1 MMPSVSKLFPVI
13 LSGGFGGRLWPVS
26 RAHYPKQFLPL
37 VTERSLLQ
45 ETAIRLNGLNHLEA
59 PTLIC
64 NERHRF
70 IAAEQLHSSEIQPRR
85 IFLEPIGRNTA
96 PAIAIA
102 AWDIAVG
109 DPDGIMLVLPSDH
122 VILHVPSFHRAIQDA
137 LQLAQQDY
145 LVTFGV
151 IPTAPKTGY
160 GYIKKGQEIG
170 KNNQFQIEAFV
181 EKPDLNTANKYLASQ
196 SYFWNSGIFI
206 FKASVF
212 LEELNR
218 HAPDI
223 YAFSRKTHQSLQQD
237 TDFAWINQADF
248 EQCPSTSIDYAIM
261 EKTERAAV
269 IAVDMGWSDVGSW
282 GALWEVV
289 SKDASG
295 NATNGHVY
303 LKDVSNCFIKSKK
316 EIVAALG
323 IDDLIVID
331 TDDALLIA
339 HMDKEQEVRDVFKKL
354 M

>member
-1 MMPSVSKLFPVI
+1 MTSKLFPVI

-37 VTERSLLQ
+37 ITDRSLLQ
-45 ETAIRLNGLNHLEA
+45 ETALRLVGLENIEA

-70 IAAEQLHSSEIQPRR
+70 IVAEQLQASQIQARR
-85 IFLEPIGRNTA
+85 IFLEPVGRNTA

-102 AWDIAVG
+102 AWDIAETDSNGV
-109 DPDGIMLVLPSDH
+109 MLVTPSDH
-122 VILHVPSFHRAIQDA
+122 VILHVPSFHKAIESGIK
-137 LQLAQQDY
+137 LAQQGY
-145 LVTFGV
+145 LATFGV
-151 IPTAPKTGY
+151 LPTSPKTGY
-160 GYIKKGQEIG
+160 GYIKCG
-170 KNNQFQIEAFV
+170 NPIETDKQQLNVDAFV
-181 EKPDLNTANKYLASQ
+181 EKPDLPTAERYLESQ
-196 SYFWNSGIFI
+196 NYLWNSGIFV

-212 LEELNR
+212 LEQLKQY
-218 HAPDI
+218 APDI
-223 YAFSRKTHQSLQQD
+223 YQASLNAHQNIQTD
-237 TDFAWINQADF
+237 TDFARLRQTDF
-248 EQCPSTSIDYAIM
+248 EQCPSDSIDYAVM
-261 EKTERAAV
+261 EKTDRAAV
-269 IAVDMGWSDVGSW
+269 IPVDMGWSDVGSW
-282 GALWEVV
+282 GSLWEVV

-303 LKDVSNCFIKSKK
+303 LKDVSNCYIKSQK